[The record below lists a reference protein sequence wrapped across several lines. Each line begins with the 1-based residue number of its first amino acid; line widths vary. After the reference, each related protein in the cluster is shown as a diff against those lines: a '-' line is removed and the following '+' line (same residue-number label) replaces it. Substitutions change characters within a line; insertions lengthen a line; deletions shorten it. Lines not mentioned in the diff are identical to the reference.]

1 MIIKK
6 KSKIFKTLCM
16 VLFFGSVSNLALAQ
30 SAYEQKYSQ
39 WKAEQAQQD
48 QRLKNRADTNS
59 NHYLSRPS
67 TSIASSSTS
76 SGSNSSSKVR
86 LNSAN
91 IEQLMQLNGVGK
103 KKAEAI
109 IEYRNKNGKF
119 NSVDDFM
126 KIKGVGPALFNKN
139 KAKLAL

>member
-1 MIIKK
+1 MTIKK
-6 KSKIFKTLCM
+6 KSRIFKTLCM
-16 VLFFGSVSNLALAQ
+16 VLFFGSASSLALAQ

-67 TSIASSSTS
+67 TSTASSSTS

-126 KIKGVGPALFNKN
+126 KIKGIGPALFNKN

>member
-1 MIIKK
+1 MTIKK
-6 KSKIFKTLCM
+6 KSRIFKTLCM
-16 VLFFGSVSNLALAQ
+16 ALFFGSVSNLALAE

-39 WKAEQAQQD
+39 WKAEQTQQD
-48 QRLKNRADTNS
+48 QRLKSKVDANS

-67 TSIASSSTS
+67 TSTASSSIS
-76 SGSNSSSKVR
+76 SGANSSSKVR
-86 LNSAN
+86 LNSASVD
-91 IEQLMQLNGVGK
+91 QLMQLNGVGK

-126 KIKGVGPALFNKN
+126 KIKGIGPALFNKN

>member
-1 MIIKK
+1 MTIKK

>member
-1 MIIKK
+1 MTIKK

-16 VLFFGSVSNLALAQ
+16 ALFFGLVSNLALAE

-39 WKAEQAQQD
+39 WKAEQARQD
-48 QRLKNRADTNS
+48 QRLKNRAETDS

-67 TSIASSSTS
+67 TSAPSASQGG
-76 SGSNSSSKVR
+76 GSNSSSKIR
-86 LNSAN
+86 LNSASV
-91 IEQLMQLNGVGK
+91 EQLMQLNGVGK

-126 KIKGVGPALFNKN
+126 KIKGIGPALFNKN

>member
-1 MIIKK
+1 MA
-6 KSKIFKTLCM
+6 
-16 VLFFGSVSNLALAQ
+16 LFFGSVSNLALAQ

-67 TSIASSSTS
+67 TSTVSSSTS
-76 SGSNSSSKVR
+76 SGANSSSKVR

-126 KIKGVGPALFNKN
+126 KIKGIGPALFNKN

>member
-1 MIIKK
+1 MTIKK

-16 VLFFGSVSNLALAQ
+16 ALFFSSVSNLALAQ

-67 TSIASSSTS
+67 TSTASSSIS
-76 SGSNSSSKVR
+76 SGANSSSKVR

>member
-1 MIIKK
+1 MTIKK
-6 KSKIFKTLCM
+6 KSRIFKTLCM
-16 VLFFGSVSNLALAQ
+16 VLFFGSASSLALAQ

-67 TSIASSSTS
+67 TSIANSSTS

-139 KAKLAL
+139 KEKLAL

>member
-1 MIIKK
+1 MTIKK

-126 KIKGVGPALFNKN
+126 KIKGIGPALFNKN

>member
-16 VLFFGSVSNLALAQ
+16 ALFFSSVSNLALAQ

-67 TSIASSSTS
+67 TSIANSSTS

>member
-1 MIIKK
+1 
-6 KSKIFKTLCM
+6 
-16 VLFFGSVSNLALAQ
+16 
-30 SAYEQKYSQ
+30 
-39 WKAEQAQQD
+39 
-48 QRLKNRADTNS
+48 
-59 NHYLSRPS
+59 
-67 TSIASSSTS
+67 
-76 SGSNSSSKVR
+76 
-86 LNSAN
+86 
-91 IEQLMQLNGVGK
+91 MQLNGVGK

>member
-1 MIIKK
+1 MTIKK

-16 VLFFGSVSNLALAQ
+16 ALFFGSVSNLALAQ

-126 KIKGVGPALFNKN
+126 KIKGIGPALFNKN